1 MLTIIPILL
10 IAAQA
15 TISHPMLA
23 NIQEARGGVVL
34 PAKIG
39 AAIGA
44 VEELGPVITA
54 ESAAVLDA
62 QSGAVLWGKRPY
74 AVRSIASITKLATAL
89 TIVRDGP
96 ALDAIVE
103 VTSEDIP
110 EEGHTVLQAGDRVT
124 VSDLLTAMLVYSDN
138 AAARA
143 IARAIR
149 GGQQQ
154 IVSPPLPEGELEG
167 VPSSLRITDPAG
179 LSPENAG
186 HAIDVARLLSEALQE
201 PTIRQRLLRP
211 RATIAIE
218 RNDARIRREIRSTNQ
233 LLLGGTAHTFAIV
246 GGKTGYLDESGY
258 NLVMAVEHDGRRITI
273 ALLGSVS
280 NEDRFRDARVLA
292 DWVFRSYVWGSSTL
306 SSASATSGSPR

>member
-1 MLTIIPILL
+1 MTPALLAALL

-23 NIQEARGGVVL
+23 NVQEARGGVVL
-34 PAKIG
+34 PSKIG

-54 ESAAVLDA
+54 ESAVVLDA

-74 AVRSIASITKLATAL
+74 AVRPLASITKLATAL

-103 VTSEDIP
+103 VTAEDIP

-124 VSDLLTAMLVYSDN
+124 MGDLLTAMLVYSDN
-138 AAARA
+138 AAARVFV
-143 IARAIR
+143 R
-149 GGQQQ
+149 GH
-154 IVSPPLPEGELEG
+154 EALEG
-167 VPSSLRITDPAG
+167 WFFTGVAQTTRALGITSLHVADPAG
-179 LSPENAG
+179 LNPENAG
-186 HAIDVARLLSEALQE
+186 HAVDVARLLDEALQE

-211 RATIAIE
+211 RAMIAIE
-218 RNDARIRREIRSTNQ
+218 RNGARIRREIRSTNQ
-233 LLLGGTAHTFAIV
+233 LLLDNAMHTFAVI

-258 NLVMAVEHDGRRITI
+258 NLVMAAERDGHRITI
-273 ALLGSVS
+273 ALLGSTA
-280 NEDRFRDARVLA
+280 NDDRFRDARVLA
-292 DWVFRSYVWGSSTL
+292 DWVFRNYVW
-306 SSASATSGSPR
+306 R